1 MKSKKKQKTSSIKT
15 KLSGI
20 IIPVVIIMVII
31 LISLSY
37 SISKKIIKK
46 DSENLLSSSI
56 QNQSTQIKSWLDENL
71 SAFQIVKATI
81 EGVHPSDQ
89 DLQTMLD
96 QYYGF
101 NANYPEGIYVGT
113 EDGKLFQAAD
123 AAKDATDILNS
134 QWYEQGLTRVNMGF
148 GTAYT
153 DGNGK
158 SIVSASGI
166 LNDQSGKVKV
176 ISADLP
182 LDHISI
188 IVNSFIEMDNAQA
201 FLVDSTDGTI
211 LANRDSSLI
220 STKLDTSNAD
230 KFLSAVAE
238 KLENRAYDM
247 VELDNNLTAFEKVA
261 GTDWILISYV
271 PTATIYK
278 DLNEL
283 RTIMVLIA
291 VISILLLVVLIE
303 RVVHLVIKPVK
314 VLTSTITSMSEGD
327 FTIEVNTKGKDEIAV
342 MGQSVKTFTA
352 SMRAMIADINAI
364 SKTLAEQAES
374 SSNTSNEMYDASRV
388 QADSMRELNETVDQ
402 LSVSVN
408 EIANSAT
415 TLAMVVSGTK
425 DDSVV
430 VDEKMQETVA
440 VSEKGRDDMQKVGL
454 AMDNIK
460 VSIGELEKAIN
471 EVGTASE
478 EIKNIIGLIGNI
490 AEETNLL
497 SLNASI
503 EAARA
508 GEAGKGFA
516 VVATEIGKLAQTS
529 ADAVQNISNLIGE
542 VNLLVKNAVDQAG
555 ESAQN
560 INGSS
565 ELINTAVETFN
576 AIFDNIQQ
584 TNSLIKDMID
594 KVGKVDD
601 VATSVA
607 AISEEQAAS
616 ADEILATAE
625 NMVNQSNNI
634 TKNSEDVAESSR
646 ELAKTSEKLEKQV
659 QAFRI

>member
-15 KLSGI
+15 RLLGI
-20 IIPVVIIMVII
+20 IIPVVIIMVIV
-31 LISLSY
+31 LIVLSY

-56 QNQSTQIKSWLDENL
+56 QNQSTQIKSWLDNNL
-71 SAFQIVKATI
+71 SAFQIVKATM
-81 EGVHPSDQ
+81 EGVQQSDQ
-89 DLQTMLD
+89 DLQNMLN

-113 EDGKLFQAAD
+113 EDGKLFQAVGAT
-123 AAKDATDILNS
+123 KDTNDILHA
-134 QWYEQGLTRVNMGF
+134 QWYTQGLTRVNMGF

-153 DGNGK
+153 NGNGK

-166 LNDQSGKVKV
+166 LNDKSGKIKV

-230 KFLSAVAE
+230 KFLSSVAE
-238 KLENRAYDM
+238 KLKNRKYDM
-247 VELDNNLTAFEKVA
+247 VDLNNNLTAFEKVA
-261 GTDWILISYV
+261 GTDWVLVSYV

-283 RTIMVLIA
+283 RTIMILIA
-291 VISILLLVVLIE
+291 AISILFLVALIE

-327 FTIEVNTKGKDEIAV
+327 FTIEVNTKGKDEIAI
-342 MGQSVKTFTA
+342 MGQSVKTFIT

-364 SKTLAEQAES
+364 SGTLGEQAES
-374 SSNTSNEMYDASRV
+374 SSNTSNEMYNASKV
-388 QADSMRELNETVDQ
+388 QADSMRELNQTVDQ

-408 EIANSAT
+408 EIADSAT
-415 TLAMVVSGTK
+415 TLAMVVSDTK
-425 DDSVV
+425 DNSVV
-430 VDEKMQETVA
+430 VDAKMQETVL
-440 VSEKGRDDMQKVGL
+440 VSEKGREDMKKVGL
-454 AMDNIK
+454 AMNSIK
-460 VSIGELEKAIN
+460 TSIEKLEEAIN
-471 EVGTASE
+471 KVGTASG
-478 EIKNIIGLIGNI
+478 EIKNIVGLIGNI

-508 GEAGKGFA
+508 GESGRGFA

-529 ADAVQNISNLIGE
+529 ADSVQNISNLISE
-542 VNLLVKNAVDQAG
+542 VNILVGDAVNQAG
-555 ESAQN
+555 VSAEN
-560 INGSS
+560 ISDSS
-565 ELINTAVETFN
+565 KLINTAVETFN
-576 AIFDNIQQ
+576 AIFDNIQE
-584 TNSLIKDMID
+584 TNNLIKDMID

-634 TKNSEDVAESSR
+634 TKNSEDVAKSSR
-646 ELAKTSEKLEKQV
+646 ELSKTSEKLEKQV
-659 QAFRI
+659 QAFKI